1 MSHPEFS
8 LGKASFKRF
17 QCFLDLFS
25 YLLFA
30 LMQKV
35 TAAAAAKKSR
45 IPKLASLKQ

>member
-1 MSHPEFS
+1 MDTPEISFE
-8 LGKASFKRF
+8 KVNFKRF

-25 YLLFA
+25 SLLFA

-35 TAAAAAKKSR
+35 TKKSR

>member
-8 LGKASFKRF
+8 HKKASFKRF
-17 QCFLDLFS
+17 QCFLYLFS
-25 YLLFA
+25 SLLFA

-35 TAAAAAKKSR
+35 TKKSR

>member
-8 LGKASFKRF
+8 LEKVNFKRF
-17 QCFLDLFS
+17 QCFLDWFS
-25 YLLFA
+25 SLLFA

-35 TAAAAAKKSR
+35 TKKSR